1 MRSGSVLRG
10 LLGPLAFVGLLVA
23 GFLFGQRLER
33 KAEAQGFDTVET
45 DRFAFQLGGAAQGWE
60 AFVDPRWE
68 QLLADRLARLDDFQA
83 DDPEG
88 PLLVADALAEL
99 SFIEEL
105 GAPHV
110 IWPDGI
116 EVPLKLRRPVACVA
130 WRGAFYPVAV
140 DWKGEGGPRGVLLPG
155 ASNTPPSF
163 GGGYLPVLGG
173 VTGRLDG
180 VWLEEPSLVAALS
193 VADSNSDTARAMY
206 DRIGEFVAEG
216 YTDEQITDYFVE
228 TYGEWVRLEPRTSG
242 ANMVLWLM
250 PAGVLVFGVLF
261 IAVRSRPD
269 DDAPAPRPTV
279 ATDDPYRARIL
290 AELGEPPAPEAPRD
304 P

>member
-1 MRSGSVLRG
+1 M
-10 LLGPLAFVGLLVA
+10 GLLVA

-33 KAEAQGFDTVET
+33 KAEAQGFETVET

-60 AFVDPRWE
+60 AFLDPRWE
-68 QLLADRLARLDDFQA
+68 QLLADRLARLDDFLA

-88 PLLVADALAEL
+88 PLRVADALAEL

-140 DWKGEGGPRGVLLPG
+140 DWQGEGGPRGVLLPG
-155 ASNTPPSF
+155 ASSTPPAF

-193 VADSNSDTARAMY
+193 VADSMWYELD
-206 DRIGEFVAEG
+206 AEG
-216 YTDEQITDYFVE
+216 VDRLGRVVIDATRDREASIEEPGT
-228 TYGEWVRLEPRTSG
+228 RLELEGGRIVYWGRSPAIG
-242 ANMVLWLM
+242 A
-250 PAGVLVFGVLF
+250 AGERASADKWRDLSAALALLDPG
-261 IAVRSRPD
+261 
-269 DDAPAPRPTV
+269 
-279 ATDDPYRARIL
+279 ATDPV
-290 AELGEPPAPEAPRD
+290 RD
-304 P
+304 WTLVDLRWDDSPITWR

>member
-193 VADSNSDTARAMY
+193 VADSMWYELD
-206 DRIGEFVAEG
+206 AEG
-216 YTDEQITDYFVE
+216 VDRLGRVVIDATRDREASIEEPGT
-228 TYGEWVRLEPRTSG
+228 RLELEGGRIVYWGRSPAIG
-242 ANMVLWLM
+242 A
-250 PAGVLVFGVLF
+250 AGERATADKWRDLSAALGLLGGVEDRDWALVDL
-261 IAVRSRPD
+261 RWD
-269 DDAPAPRPTV
+269 DSPITWR
-279 ATDDPYRARIL
+279 
-290 AELGEPPAPEAPRD
+290 
-304 P
+304 